1 MKKMSKILTFI
12 LVLAMVLGTVAMAAE
27 PSYTISATDGSLEH
41 GSITLTYT
49 YTVTKDVT
57 DDNNNTTSETK
68 EVTET
73 AFLKKGSLSADIP
86 KDAKV
91 VISFNANTGYEFIG
105 AKDDANNP
113 IEDGAEIT
121 LTKSLIIT
129 PEFRLKDTLG
139 GEAKISSFKIDAIC
153 PSAYYWQQCHKK
165 DSNSNSVLDNNLL
178 KYTRYPGK
186 LNGTQSPSTEIAKG
200 YYVDLTLYVNDA
212 DYAAFISTNGNSSDK
227 FSVTT
232 PGDSSF
238 LAGSTNPSASA
249 VINATTDGKGYSIT
263 LTGVYYVGG
272 SDNTLKL
279 IVTQGNY
286 NAILSCKIDN
296 ATIIPTT
303 PDDDKPSEETTAAQ
317 PYVIIS
323 SYSYGKG
330 DLVAGETRN
339 VTMTFRNT
347 SKTMAV
353 ENMMVTMTL
362 PDAMM
367 LTSSSNS
374 FYIESLAAE
383 GTITKTVN
391 VTVKPTAAA
400 QSHSMTVDFTYDYL
414 DNGTRRNAKTTET
427 ISMPVLQVD
436 RFTVTGIDLP
446 TQIFVG
452 EENNLSVNF
461 VNKSRTDIYNLSAKL
476 SCEALSNNGEE
487 QYLGN
492 LASGTTSSA
501 DFYITANEKGEL
513 VGEVIITYE
522 DTNMNQ
528 RTVSVPFTTQA
539 ASYEDI
545 YGPTD
550 PVDPGLDPVGPVEP
564 ETTGFPWFWVIAGVV
579 VVAAGVFVA
588 LKLRK
593 NKKESV
599 DEDEDI

>member
-1 MKKMSKILTFI
+1 MTVKKMSKILTFI
-12 LVLAMVLGTVAMAAE
+12 LVLAMVLGTVAMAEVPTPAAKTPATQE
-27 PSYTISATDGSLEH
+27 ETVTYTITAGTFTNGQMTIKYGTTQSPLASGASLTVEKDTEITVEFSAT
-41 GSITLTYT
+41 
-49 YTVTKDVT
+49 
-57 DDNNNTTSETK
+57 
-68 EVTET
+68 
-73 AFLKKGSLSADIP
+73 A
-86 KDAKV
+86 
-91 VISFNANTGYEFIG
+91 GYEFVKATYKIG
-105 AKDDANNP
+105 EN
-113 IEDGAEIT
+113 ETSLSDGGKFT
-121 LTKSLIIT
+121 LTGNATIT
-129 PEFRLKDTLG
+129 PVFQAKSTLG
-139 GEAKISSFKIDAIC
+139 GEKAADSFRLDAIC
-153 PSAYYWQQCHKK
+153 SGSYYWQMYHK
-165 DSNSNSVLDNNLL
+165 DMANNK
-178 KYTRYPGK
+178 KYTKYPG
-186 LNGTQSPSTEIAKG
+186 SPADKVNPSSEIVKG
-200 YYVDLTLYVNDA
+200 NYVDLTLYVTD
-212 DYAAFISTNGNSSDK
+212 DDFLSLYGSTGYSKNN

-238 LAGSTNPSASA
+238 LAGSGAGAEIEKWTVGS
-249 VINATTDGKGYSIT
+249 TDKGMEIQ

-279 IVTQGNY
+279 IITQGNY
-286 NAILSCKIDN
+286 NAIVTCKIDN
-296 ATIIPTT
+296 ATIIPTK
-303 PDDDKPSEETTAAQ
+303 PDDEKPDTETTAAQ

-339 VTMTFRNT
+339 ITMTFRNT

-391 VTVKPTAAA
+391 VTVKSNAAA

-414 DNGTRRNAKTTET
+414 DNGIRRNAKTTES

-446 TQIFVG
+446 QEIFMG

-461 VNKSRTDIYNLSAKL
+461 VNKSRTEIYNLSAKL
-476 SCEALSNNGEE
+476 NCEGISNNGEE

-492 LASGTTSSA
+492 LASGTASSA
-501 DFYITANEKGEL
+501 DFYITGNEKGEL

-528 RTVSVPFTTQA
+528 RTVSVPFTTKVI
-539 ASYEDI
+539 SYEDAW
-545 YGPTD
+545 GPQ
-550 PVDPGLDPVGPVEP
+550 GPVGPQNPDDPGMDPGMEQP
-564 ETTGFPWFWVIAGVV
+564 AGFPWFWVIGGVV
-579 VVAAGVFVA
+579 VVAAGVFVY

-599 DEDEDI
+599 EEDEDI

>member
-1 MKKMSKILTFI
+1 MTVKKMSKILTFI
-12 LVLAMVLGTVAMAAE
+12 LVLAMVLSTVAMAEVPTPAAKTPATQE
-27 PSYTISATDGSLEH
+27 ETVTYTITAGIFTNGQMTIKYGTTQSPLASGASLTVEKDTEITVEFSAT
-41 GSITLTYT
+41 
-49 YTVTKDVT
+49 
-57 DDNNNTTSETK
+57 
-68 EVTET
+68 
-73 AFLKKGSLSADIP
+73 A
-86 KDAKV
+86 
-91 VISFNANTGYEFIG
+91 GYEFVKATYKIG
-105 AKDDANNP
+105 EK
-113 IEDGAEIT
+113 ETSLSDGGKFT
-121 LTKSLIIT
+121 LTGDATIT
-129 PEFRLKDTLG
+129 PVFQAKSTLG
-139 GEAKISSFKIDAIC
+139 GEKTADSFRLDAIC
-153 PSAYYWQQCHKK
+153 SGSYYWQMYHK
-165 DSNSNSVLDNNLL
+165 DMANNK
-178 KYTRYPGK
+178 KYTKYPG
-186 LNGTQSPSTEIAKG
+186 SPADKVNPSSEIVKG
-200 YYVDLTLYVNDA
+200 NYVDLTLYVTDNDFLSL
-212 DYAAFISTNGNSSDK
+212 YGSTGYSKNN

-238 LAGSTNPSASA
+238 LAGSGAGAEIEKWTVGS
-249 VINATTDGKGYSIT
+249 TDKGMEIQ

-279 IVTQGNY
+279 IITQGNY
-286 NAILSCKIDN
+286 NAIVTCKIDN
-296 ATIIPTT
+296 ATIIPTK
-303 PDDDKPSEETTAAQ
+303 PDDEKPDTETTAAQ

-339 VTMTFRNT
+339 ITMTFRNT

-414 DNGTRRNAKTTET
+414 DNGVRRNAKTTET

-446 TQIFVG
+446 QQIFIG

-476 SCEALSNNGEE
+476 NCEGLSNNGEE

-501 DFYITANEKGEL
+501 DFYITGNEKCEL

-528 RTVSVPFTTQA
+528 RTVSVPFTTQVT
-539 ASYEDI
+539 SYEDVW
-545 YGPTD
+545 GPSN
-550 PVDPGLDPVGPVEP
+550 PSVDPGMDPGTDPGMEEP
-564 ETTGFPWFWVIAGVV
+564 AGFPWFWVIGGVA
-579 VVAAGVFVA
+579 VVAAGVFVY

>member
-1 MKKMSKILTFI
+1 MKKISKILTFI
-12 LVLAMVLGTVAMAAE
+12 LVLAMVLSTVAMAEVPTPAANT
-27 PSYTISATDGSLEH
+27 PSTQEETVTYTITAGTFTNGTITVKYSDGGKDYQL
-41 GSITLTYT
+41 SITAGG
-49 YTVTKDVT
+49 TVTVKSGTKVT
-57 DDNNNTTSETK
+57 
-68 EVTET
+68 V
-73 AFLKKGSLSADIP
+73 
-86 KDAKV
+86 
-91 VISFNANTGYEFIG
+91 SFNPKPGYEFVSATYKVG
-105 AKDDANNP
+105 DTDAKSVADF
-113 IEDGAEIT
+113 GEINIT
-121 LTKSLIIT
+121 GNTTIT
-129 PEFRLKDTLG
+129 PVFQAKSTLG
-139 GEAKISSFKIDAIC
+139 GEKTADSFRLDAIC
-153 PSAYYWQQCHKK
+153 SGSYYWQMYHK
-165 DSNSNSVLDNNLL
+165 DMANNK
-178 KYTRYPGK
+178 KYTKYPG
-186 LNGTQSPSTEIAKG
+186 SPGSPADKVNPSSEIVKG
-200 YYVDLTLYVNDA
+200 NYVDLTLYVTDNDFLSL
-212 DYAAFISTNGNSSDK
+212 YGSTGYSKDN

-238 LAGSTNPSASA
+238 LAGSGAGAEIEKWTVGSTDKGM
-249 VINATTDGKGYSIT
+249 VIQ

-272 SDNTLKL
+272 NDNTLKL
-279 IVTQGNY
+279 IITQGNY
-286 NAILSCKIDN
+286 NAIVTCKIDN
-296 ATIIPTT
+296 ATIIPTK
-303 PDDDKPSEETTAAQ
+303 PDDEKPDTETTAAQ

-339 VTMTFRNT
+339 ITMTFRNT

-414 DNGTRRNAKTTET
+414 DNGVRRNAKTTET

-446 TQIFVG
+446 QQIFIG

-476 SCEALSNNGEE
+476 NCEGLSNNGEE

-501 DFYITANEKGEL
+501 DFYITGNEKCEL

-528 RTVSVPFTTQA
+528 RTVSVPFTTQVT
-539 ASYEDI
+539 SYEDVW
-545 YGPTD
+545 GPSN
-550 PVDPGLDPVGPVEP
+550 PSVDPGMDPGTDPGMEEP
-564 ETTGFPWFWVIAGVV
+564 AGFPWFWVIGGVV
-579 VVAAGVFVA
+579 VVAAGVFVY

>member
-1 MKKMSKILTFI
+1 MTVKKMSKILTFI
-12 LVLAMVLGTVAMAAE
+12 LVLAMVLGTVAMAEVPTPAADTPATQEETVTYTITAGTVENGTLTIKYDSTQVPLTTGAATSAIKENTEITVLAE
-27 PSYTISATDGSLEH
+27 PKAGYELVSLTYEIDENETSLFDG
-41 GSITLTYT
+41 GKFTLT
-49 YTVTKDVT
+49 
-57 DDNNNTTSETK
+57 
-68 EVTET
+68 
-73 AFLKKGSLSADIP
+73 G
-86 KDAKV
+86 DA
-91 VISFNANTGYEFIG
+91 T
-105 AKDDANNP
+105 
-113 IEDGAEIT
+113 
-121 LTKSLIIT
+121 IT
-129 PEFRLKDTLG
+129 PVFQAKSTLG
-139 GEAKISSFKIDAIC
+139 GEKSADSFQLVAIC
-153 PSAYYWQQCHKK
+153 SGYSNWQAYHK
-165 DSNSNSVLDNNLL
+165 DTTNNK
-178 KYTRYPGK
+178 KYTKYPG
-186 LNGTQSPSTEIAKG
+186 SPKDNVTPSSEITKG
-200 YYVDLTLYVNDA
+200 NYVDLTLYVNDT
-212 DYAAFISTNGNSSDK
+212 DYVTFINGDTKKNAL

-238 LAGSTNPSASA
+238 LAGSGAGAEIEKWTVNGSDKGM
-249 VINATTDGKGYSIT
+249 VIQ

-272 SDNTLKL
+272 NDNTLKL
-279 IVTQGNY
+279 IITQGNY

-296 ATIIPTT
+296 ATIVPEKENDKK
-303 PDDDKPSEETTAAQ
+303 PDEETTAAQ

-339 VTMTFRNT
+339 ITMTFRNT

-400 QSHSMTVDFTYDYL
+400 QSHSLSVDFTYDYL
-414 DNGTRRNAKTTET
+414 DNGVRRNAKTTET

-436 RFTVTGIDLP
+436 RFTVTGIDLA

-476 SCEALSNNGEE
+476 SCDALSNNGEE

-492 LASGTTSSA
+492 LSSGTTSSA
-501 DFYITANEKGEL
+501 DFYITANDKGEI

-528 RTVSVPFTTQA
+528 RTVSVPFVTSA
-539 ASYEDI
+539 VSYDDI

-550 PVDPGLDPVGPVEP
+550 PVDPIDPVGPAEP
-564 ETTGFPWFWVIAGVV
+564 EATGFPWFWVIAGVV
-579 VVAAGVFVA
+579 VVAAGVFVY

>member
-1 MKKMSKILTFI
+1 MTVKKMSKILMFI
-12 LVLAMVLGTVAMAAE
+12 LVLAMVLGTVAMADQSDGTNTGNTTNDTYTITAGRFENGTLTIKYDSTQSPLTAGATSKAIAKGTEVTILAE
-27 PSYTISATDGSLEH
+27 PKAGYELVALNYTIGETTTDIKTDGKF
-41 GSITLTYT
+41 TLT
-49 YTVTKDVT
+49 
-57 DDNNNTTSETK
+57 
-68 EVTET
+68 
-73 AFLKKGSLSADIP
+73 G
-86 KDAKV
+86 
-91 VISFNANTGYEFIG
+91 NAT
-105 AKDDANNP
+105 
-113 IEDGAEIT
+113 
-121 LTKSLIIT
+121 IT
-129 PEFRLKDTLG
+129 PVFQAKSTLG
-139 GEAKISSFKIDAIC
+139 GEKTADSFRLDAIC
-153 PSAYYWQQCHKK
+153 SGSYYWQMYHK
-165 DSNSNSVLDNNLL
+165 DMTNNK
-178 KYTRYPGK
+178 KYTKYPG
-186 LNGTQSPSTEIAKG
+186 SPADKVNPSSEIVKG
-200 YYVDLTLYVNDA
+200 NYVDLTLYVTDND
-212 DYAAFISTNGNSSDK
+212 FLNLCSSTGCSKDN

-238 LAGSTNPSASA
+238 LAGSGAGAEIEKWTVGSTDKGM
-249 VINATTDGKGYSIT
+249 VIQ

-272 SDNTLKL
+272 NDNTLKL
-279 IVTQGNY
+279 IITQGNY
-286 NAILSCKIDN
+286 NAIVTCKIDN
-296 ATIIPTT
+296 ATIVPEKENDKK
-303 PDDDKPSEETTAAQ
+303 PDEETTAAQ

-339 VTMTFRNT
+339 ITMTFRNT

-414 DNGTRRNAKTTET
+414 DNGVRRNAKTTET

-446 TQIFVG
+446 QQIFIG

-476 SCEALSNNGEE
+476 NCEGLSNNGEE

-501 DFYITANEKGEL
+501 DFYITGNEKCEL

-528 RTVSVPFTTQA
+528 RTVSVPFTTQVT
-539 ASYEDI
+539 SYEDVW
-545 YGPTD
+545 GPSN
-550 PVDPGLDPVGPVEP
+550 PSVDPGMDPGTDPGMEEP
-564 ETTGFPWFWVIAGVV
+564 AGFPWFWVIGGVA
-579 VVAAGVFVA
+579 VVAAGVFVY

>member
-12 LVLAMVLGTVAMAAE
+12 LVLAMVLGTVAMADQSDGTNTGNTTNDTYTITAGSFENGTLTIKYDSTQSPLTAGATSKAIAKGTEVTILAE
-27 PSYTISATDGSLEH
+27 PKAGYELVALNYTIGETTTDIKTVGKF
-41 GSITLTYT
+41 TLT
-49 YTVTKDVT
+49 
-57 DDNNNTTSETK
+57 
-68 EVTET
+68 
-73 AFLKKGSLSADIP
+73 G
-86 KDAKV
+86 
-91 VISFNANTGYEFIG
+91 NAT
-105 AKDDANNP
+105 
-113 IEDGAEIT
+113 
-121 LTKSLIIT
+121 IT
-129 PEFRLKDTLG
+129 PVFQAKSTLG
-139 GEAKISSFKIDAIC
+139 GEKTADSFRLDAIC
-153 PSAYYWQQCHKK
+153 SGSYYWQMYHK
-165 DSNSNSVLDNNLL
+165 DMANNK
-178 KYTRYPGK
+178 KYTKYPG
-186 LNGTQSPSTEIAKG
+186 SPLDKVNPSSEIVKG
-200 YYVDLTLYVNDA
+200 NYVDLTLYVTDNDFLSL
-212 DYAAFISTNGNSSDK
+212 YGSTGYSKNN

-238 LAGSTNPSASA
+238 LAGSGAGAEIEKWTVGS
-249 VINATTDGKGYSIT
+249 TDKGMEIQ

-272 SDNTLKL
+272 NDNTLKL
-279 IVTQGNY
+279 IITQGNY
-286 NAILSCKIDN
+286 NAIVTCKIDN
-296 ATIIPTT
+296 ATIIPTK
-303 PDDDKPSEETTAAQ
+303 PDDEKPDTETTAAQ

-339 VTMTFRNT
+339 ITMTFRNT

-414 DNGTRRNAKTTET
+414 DNGVRRNAKTTET

-446 TQIFVG
+446 QQIFMG

-476 SCEALSNNGEE
+476 NCEGLSNNGEE

-501 DFYITANEKGEL
+501 DFYITGNEKGEL

-528 RTVSVPFTTQA
+528 RTVSVPFTTQVT
-539 ASYEDI
+539 SYEDVW
-545 YGPTD
+545 GPQ
-550 PVDPGLDPVGPVEP
+550 GPVGPQNPDDPGMDPGMEQP
-564 ETTGFPWFWVIAGVV
+564 AGFPWFWVIGGVV
-579 VVAAGVFVA
+579 VVAAGVFVY

-599 DEDEDI
+599 EEDEDI

>member
-1 MKKMSKILTFI
+1 MTVKKISKILTFI
-12 LVLAMVLGTVAMAAE
+12 LVLAMVLGTVAMAADGD
-27 PSYTISATDGSLEH
+27 PVTTPTYTITAGTFTNGSISLTLVGNDGKDTSL
-41 GSITLTYT
+41 GSIT
-49 YTVTKDVT
+49 VTNGKIENIEKDSKV
-57 DDNNNTTSETK
+57 
-68 EVTET
+68 
-73 AFLKKGSLSADIP
+73 
-86 KDAKV
+86 KV
-91 VISFNANTGYEFIG
+91 VFVPSPGYEFVG
-105 AKDDANNP
+105 AKDNNGK
-113 IEDGAEIT
+113 IIKDGDVLTIT
-121 LTKSLIIT
+121 DNLTIT
-129 PEFRLKDTLG
+129 PAFAPKASLGSAAAVNSYTLQ
-139 GEAKISSFKIDAIC
+139 AIC
-153 PSAYYWQQCHKK
+153 PSAYYWQQYHKTPGGG
-165 DSNSNSVLDNNLL
+165 DT

-186 LNGTQSPSTEIAKG
+186 LNGNQSPSTEIAKG
-200 YYVDLTLYVNDA
+200 YYVDLTLYVNDT
-212 DYAAFISTNGNSSDK
+212 DYITFIGQEGNDKDK

-238 LAGSTNPSASA
+238 LAGNTTPSA
-249 VINATTDGKGYSIT
+249 NAEIDAWDGKGYT
-263 LTGVYYVGG
+263 VKLTGVYYVGG
-272 SDNTLKL
+272 NDNTLKL

-296 ATIIPTT
+296 ATIVPEKENNKK
-303 PDDDKPSEETTAAQ
+303 PDEETTAAQ

-339 VTMTFRNT
+339 ITMTFRNT

-353 ENMMVTMTL
+353 ENMMVTMSL

-391 VTVKPTAAA
+391 VTVKSNAAA

-414 DNGTRRNAKTTET
+414 DNGIRRNAKTTES

-446 TQIFVG
+446 QEIFMG
-452 EENNLSVNF
+452 EESNLSVNF
-461 VNKSRTDIYNLSAKL
+461 VNKSRTEIYNLSAKL
-476 SCEALSNNGEE
+476 NCEGISNNGEE

-501 DFYITANEKGEL
+501 DFYIKGNEKGEL

-528 RTVSVPFTTQA
+528 RTVSVPFTTKVV
-539 ASYEDI
+539 SHEDVW
-545 YGPTD
+545 GPQ
-550 PVDPGLDPVGPVEP
+550 GPVGPQNPDDPGMDPGMEQP
-564 ETTGFPWFWVIAGVV
+564 AGFPWFWVIGGVV
-579 VVAAGVFVA
+579 VVAAGVFVY

-599 DEDEDI
+599 EEDEDI

>member
-1 MKKMSKILTFI
+1 MTVKKMSKILTFI

-27 PSYTISATDGSLEH
+27 GDSTGTPTATTTYTITAGAFTNGTITVKYSDGGKDYQL
-41 GSITLTYT
+41 SITAGG
-49 YTVTKDVT
+49 TVTVKSGTKVT
-57 DDNNNTTSETK
+57 
-68 EVTET
+68 V
-73 AFLKKGSLSADIP
+73 
-86 KDAKV
+86 
-91 VISFNANTGYEFIG
+91 SFNPKPGYEFVSATYKVG
-105 AKDDANNP
+105 DTDAKPVADFGE
-113 IEDGAEIT
+113 IEIT
-121 LTKSLIIT
+121 GNTAIT
-129 PEFRLKDTLG
+129 PVFQAKSTLG
-139 GEAKISSFKIDAIC
+139 GEKTADSFRLDAIC
-153 PSAYYWQQCHKK
+153 SGSYYWQMYHK
-165 DSNSNSVLDNNLL
+165 DMANNK
-178 KYTRYPGK
+178 KYTKYPG
-186 LNGTQSPSTEIAKG
+186 SPADKVNPSSEIVKG
-200 YYVDLTLYVNDA
+200 NYVDLTLYVTD
-212 DYAAFISTNGNSSDK
+212 DDFLSLYGSTGYNKNN

-238 LAGSTNPSASA
+238 LAGSGAGAEIEKWTVGSTDKGM
-249 VINATTDGKGYSIT
+249 VIQ

-279 IVTQGNY
+279 IITQGNY
-286 NAILSCKIDN
+286 NAIVTCKIDN
-296 ATIIPTT
+296 ATIVPEKENDKK
-303 PDDDKPSEETTAAQ
+303 PDEETTAAQ

-339 VTMTFRNT
+339 ITMTFRNT

-414 DNGTRRNAKTTET
+414 DNGVRRNAKTTET

-446 TQIFVG
+446 QQIFIG

-476 SCEALSNNGEE
+476 NCEALSNNGEE

-492 LASGTTSSA
+492 LSSGTTSSA
-501 DFYITANEKGEL
+501 DFYITANDKGEI

-528 RTVSVPFTTQA
+528 RTVSVPFVTNA
-539 ASYEDI
+539 VSYDDI

-550 PVDPGLDPVGPVEP
+550 PVDPVDPVGPVEP
-564 ETTGFPWFWVIAGVV
+564 ETGSFPWFWVVAGVV
-579 VVAAGVFVA
+579 VVAAGVFVY

-599 DEDEDI
+599 EEDEDI

>member
-1 MKKMSKILTFI
+1 MKKMSKILIFI
-12 LVLAMVLGTVAMAAE
+12 LVLAMVLGTVAMAEVPTPAAKTPATQE
-27 PSYTISATDGSLEH
+27 ETVTYTITAGIFTNGQMTIKYGTTQSPLASGASLTVEKDTEITVEFSAT
-41 GSITLTYT
+41 
-49 YTVTKDVT
+49 
-57 DDNNNTTSETK
+57 
-68 EVTET
+68 
-73 AFLKKGSLSADIP
+73 A
-86 KDAKV
+86 
-91 VISFNANTGYEFIG
+91 GYEFVKATYKIG
-105 AKDDANNP
+105 EK
-113 IEDGAEIT
+113 ETSLSDGGKFT
-121 LTKSLIIT
+121 LTGDATIT
-129 PEFRLKDTLG
+129 PVFQAKSTLG
-139 GEAKISSFKIDAIC
+139 GEKTADSFRLDAIC
-153 PSAYYWQQCHKK
+153 SGSYYWQMYHK
-165 DSNSNSVLDNNLL
+165 DMANNK
-178 KYTRYPGK
+178 KYTKYPG
-186 LNGTQSPSTEIAKG
+186 SPADKVNPSSEIVKG
-200 YYVDLTLYVNDA
+200 NYVDLTLYVTD
-212 DYAAFISTNGNSSDK
+212 DDFLSLYGSTGYSKNN

-238 LAGSTNPSASA
+238 LAGSGAGAEIEKWTVGS
-249 VINATTDGKGYSIT
+249 TDKGMEIQ

-279 IVTQGNY
+279 IITQGNY
-286 NAILSCKIDN
+286 NAIVTCKIDN
-296 ATIIPTT
+296 ATIIPTK
-303 PDDDKPSEETTAAQ
+303 PDDEKPDTETTAAQ

-339 VTMTFRNT
+339 ITMTFRNT

-414 DNGTRRNAKTTET
+414 DNGVRRNAKTTET

-446 TQIFVG
+446 QQIFIG

-476 SCEALSNNGEE
+476 NCEGLSNNGEE

-501 DFYITANEKGEL
+501 DFYITGNEKCEL

-528 RTVSVPFTTQA
+528 RTVSVPFTTQVT
-539 ASYEDI
+539 SYEDVW
-545 YGPTD
+545 GPSN
-550 PVDPGLDPVGPVEP
+550 PSVDPGTDPGTDPGMEEP
-564 ETTGFPWFWVIAGVV
+564 AGFPWFWVIGGVA
-579 VVAAGVFVA
+579 VVAAGVFVY

>member
-1 MKKMSKILTFI
+1 MKKISKILTFI
-12 LVLAMVLGTVAMAAE
+12 LVLAMVLGTVAMAADGD
-27 PSYTISATDGSLEH
+27 PVTTPTYTITAGTFTNGSISLTLVGNDGKDTSL
-41 GSITLTYT
+41 GSIT
-49 YTVTKDVT
+49 VTNGKIENIEKDSKV
-57 DDNNNTTSETK
+57 
-68 EVTET
+68 
-73 AFLKKGSLSADIP
+73 
-86 KDAKV
+86 KV
-91 VISFNANTGYEFIG
+91 VFVPSPGYEFVG
-105 AKDDANNP
+105 AKDNNGK
-113 IEDGAEIT
+113 IIKDGDVLTIT
-121 LTKSLIIT
+121 DNLTIT
-129 PEFRLKDTLG
+129 PAFAPKASLGSAAAVNSYTLQ
-139 GEAKISSFKIDAIC
+139 AIC
-153 PSAYYWQQCHKK
+153 PSAYYWQQYHKTPGSG
-165 DSNSNSVLDNNLL
+165 DT

-186 LNGTQSPSTEIAKG
+186 LNGNQSPSTEIAKG

-212 DYAAFISTNGNSSDK
+212 DYATFIGQEGNDKDK

-238 LAGSTNPSASA
+238 LAGNTTPSA
-249 VINATTDGKGYSIT
+249 NAEIDAWEKGKGYT
-263 LTGVYYVGG
+263 VKLTGVYYVGG
-272 SDNTLKL
+272 NDNTLKL

-296 ATIIPTT
+296 ATIVPEKENNKK
-303 PDDDKPSEETTAAQ
+303 PDEETTAAQ

-339 VTMTFRNT
+339 ITMTFRNT

-353 ENMMVTMTL
+353 ENMMVTMSL

-391 VTVKPTAAA
+391 VTVKSNAAA

-414 DNGTRRNAKTTET
+414 DNSIRRNAKTTES

-436 RFTVTGIDLP
+436 RFTVTGIDLS
-446 TQIFVG
+446 QEIFMG

-461 VNKSRTDIYNLSAKL
+461 VNKSRTEIYNLSAKL
-476 SCEALSNNGEE
+476 NCEGLSNNGEE

-492 LASGTTSSA
+492 LASGTASSA
-501 DFYITANEKGEL
+501 DFYITGNEKGEL

-528 RTVSVPFTTQA
+528 RTVSVPFTTKVI
-539 ASYEDI
+539 SHEDVW
-545 YGPTD
+545 GPQ
-550 PVDPGLDPVGPVEP
+550 GPVGPQNPDDPGMDPGMEEP
-564 ETTGFPWFWVIAGVV
+564 AGFPWFWVIGGVV
-579 VVAAGVFVA
+579 VVAAGVFVY

-599 DEDEDI
+599 EEDEDI

>member
-12 LVLAMVLGTVAMAAE
+12 LVLAMVLGTVAMAEVPTPAAKTPATQE
-27 PSYTISATDGSLEH
+27 ETVTYTITAGTFTNGQMTIKYGTTQSPLASGASLTVEKDTEITVEFSAT
-41 GSITLTYT
+41 
-49 YTVTKDVT
+49 
-57 DDNNNTTSETK
+57 
-68 EVTET
+68 
-73 AFLKKGSLSADIP
+73 A
-86 KDAKV
+86 
-91 VISFNANTGYEFIG
+91 GYEFVKATYKIG
-105 AKDDANNP
+105 EK
-113 IEDGAEIT
+113 ETSLSDGGKFT
-121 LTKSLIIT
+121 LTGDATIT
-129 PEFRLKDTLG
+129 PVFQAKSTLG
-139 GEAKISSFKIDAIC
+139 GEKTADSFRLDAIC
-153 PSAYYWQQCHKK
+153 SGSYYWQMYHK
-165 DSNSNSVLDNNLL
+165 DMANNK
-178 KYTRYPGK
+178 KYTKYPG
-186 LNGTQSPSTEIAKG
+186 SPADKVNPSSEIVKG
-200 YYVDLTLYVNDA
+200 NYVDLTLYVTDNDFLSL
-212 DYAAFISTNGNSSDK
+212 YGSTGYSKNN

-238 LAGSTNPSASA
+238 LAGSGAGAEIEKWTVGSTDKGM
-249 VINATTDGKGYSIT
+249 VIQ

-279 IVTQGNY
+279 IITQGNY
-286 NAILSCKIDN
+286 NAIVTCKIDN
-296 ATIIPTT
+296 ATIVPEKENDKK
-303 PDDDKPSEETTAAQ
+303 PDEETTAAQ

-414 DNGTRRNAKTTET
+414 DNGVRRNAKTTET

-446 TQIFVG
+446 QQIFIG

-476 SCEALSNNGEE
+476 NCEGLSNNGEE

-501 DFYITANEKGEL
+501 DFYITGNEKCEL

-528 RTVSVPFTTQA
+528 RTVSVPFTTQVT
-539 ASYEDI
+539 SYEDVW
-545 YGPTD
+545 GPSN
-550 PVDPGLDPVGPVEP
+550 PSVDPGTDPGTDPGMEEP
-564 ETTGFPWFWVIAGVV
+564 AGFPWFWVIGGVA
-579 VVAAGVFVA
+579 VVAAGVFVY

>member
-1 MKKMSKILTFI
+1 MTVKKMSKILIFI
-12 LVLAMVLGTVAMAAE
+12 LVLAMVLGTVAMAEVPTPAAKTPATQE
-27 PSYTISATDGSLEH
+27 ETVTYTITAGIFTNGQMTIKYGTTQSPLASGASLTVEKDTEITVEFSAT
-41 GSITLTYT
+41 
-49 YTVTKDVT
+49 
-57 DDNNNTTSETK
+57 
-68 EVTET
+68 
-73 AFLKKGSLSADIP
+73 A
-86 KDAKV
+86 
-91 VISFNANTGYEFIG
+91 GYEFVKATYKIG
-105 AKDDANNP
+105 EK
-113 IEDGAEIT
+113 ETSLSDGGKFT
-121 LTKSLIIT
+121 LTGDATIT
-129 PEFRLKDTLG
+129 PVFQAKSTLG
-139 GEAKISSFKIDAIC
+139 GEKTADSFRLDAIC
-153 PSAYYWQQCHKK
+153 SGSYYWQMYHK
-165 DSNSNSVLDNNLL
+165 DMANNK
-178 KYTRYPGK
+178 KYTKYPG
-186 LNGTQSPSTEIAKG
+186 SPADKVNPSSEIVKG
-200 YYVDLTLYVNDA
+200 NYVDLTLYVTDNDFLSL
-212 DYAAFISTNGNSSDK
+212 YGSTGYSKDN

-238 LAGSTNPSASA
+238 LAGSGAGAEIEKWTVGS
-249 VINATTDGKGYSIT
+249 TDKGMEIQ

-279 IVTQGNY
+279 IITQGNY
-286 NAILSCKIDN
+286 NAIVTCKIDN
-296 ATIIPTT
+296 ATIIPTK
-303 PDDDKPSEETTAAQ
+303 PDDEKPDTETTAAQ

-339 VTMTFRNT
+339 ITMTFRNT

-414 DNGTRRNAKTTET
+414 DNGVRRNAKTTET

-446 TQIFVG
+446 QQIFIG

-476 SCEALSNNGEE
+476 NCEGLSNNGEE

-501 DFYITANEKGEL
+501 DFYITGNEKCEL

-528 RTVSVPFTTQA
+528 RTVSVPFTTQVT
-539 ASYEDI
+539 SYEDVW
-545 YGPTD
+545 GPSN
-550 PVDPGLDPVGPVEP
+550 PSVDPGMDPGTDPGMEEP
-564 ETTGFPWFWVIAGVV
+564 AGFPWFWVIGGVV
-579 VVAAGVFVA
+579 VVAAGVFVY

>member
-1 MKKMSKILTFI
+1 MKKISKILTFI
-12 LVLAMVLGTVAMAAE
+12 LVLAMVLGTVAMAADGD
-27 PSYTISATDGSLEH
+27 PVTTPTYTITAGTFTNGSISLTLVGNDGKDTSL
-41 GSITLTYT
+41 GSIT
-49 YTVTKDVT
+49 VTNGKIENIEKDSKV
-57 DDNNNTTSETK
+57 
-68 EVTET
+68 
-73 AFLKKGSLSADIP
+73 
-86 KDAKV
+86 KV
-91 VISFNANTGYEFIG
+91 VFVPSPGYEFLG
-105 AKDDANNP
+105 AKDGSGK
-113 IEDGAEIT
+113 IIKDGDVLTIT
-121 LTKSLIIT
+121 DNLTIT
-129 PEFRLKDTLG
+129 PVFAPKASLGSAAAVNSYTLQ
-139 GEAKISSFKIDAIC
+139 AIC
-153 PSAYYWQQCHKK
+153 PSAYYWQQYHKTPGGG
-165 DSNSNSVLDNNLL
+165 DT

-186 LNGTQSPSTEIAKG
+186 LNGNQSPSTEIAKG

-212 DYAAFISTNGNSSDK
+212 DYATFINGDTAKNEL

-238 LAGSTNPSASA
+238 LAGNTTPSA
-249 VINATTDGKGYSIT
+249 NAKIAAWEGKGYT
-263 LTGVYYVGG
+263 VELTGVYYVGG
-272 SDNTLKL
+272 NDNTLKL

-286 NAILSCKIDN
+286 NAILTCKIDN
-296 ATIIPTT
+296 ATIVPEKENNKK
-303 PDDDKPSEETTAAQ
+303 PDEETTAAQ

-339 VTMTFRNT
+339 ITMTFRNT

-353 ENMMVTMTL
+353 ENMMVTMSL

-391 VTVKPTAAA
+391 VTVKSNAAA

-414 DNGTRRNAKTTET
+414 DNGIRRNAKTTES

-446 TQIFVG
+446 QEIFMG
-452 EENNLSVNF
+452 EESNLSVNF
-461 VNKSRTDIYNLSAKL
+461 VNKSRTEIYNLSAKL
-476 SCEALSNNGEE
+476 NCEGISNNGEE

-501 DFYITANEKGEL
+501 DFYIKGNEKGEL

-528 RTVSVPFTTQA
+528 RTVSVPFTTKVV
-539 ASYEDI
+539 SHEDVW
-545 YGPTD
+545 GPQ
-550 PVDPGLDPVGPVEP
+550 GPVGPQNPDDPGMDPGMEQP
-564 ETTGFPWFWVIAGVV
+564 AGFPWFWVIGGVV
-579 VVAAGVFVA
+579 VVAAGVFVY

-599 DEDEDI
+599 EEDEDI

>member
-27 PSYTISATDGSLEH
+27 PPCTVSAPADSLTHGKITI
-41 GSITLTYT
+41 TYDT
-49 YTVTKDVT
+49 PDTEKGGTKTVNGFLNST
-57 DDNNNTTSETK
+57 TTSIK
-68 EVTET
+68 LPNDVKKIKVSFT
-73 AFLKKGSLSADIP
+73 ANP
-86 KDAKV
+86 
-91 VISFNANTGYEFIG
+91 GYEFVSATYKVG
-105 AKDDANNP
+105 NTDAKPVADFGE
-113 IEDGAEIT
+113 IEIT
-121 LTKSLIIT
+121 DNTTIT
-129 PEFRLKDTLG
+129 PVFQAKSTLG
-139 GEAKISSFKIDAIC
+139 GEKTADSFRLDAIC
-153 PSAYYWQQCHKK
+153 NGSYYWQMYHK
-165 DSNSNSVLDNNLL
+165 DMANNK
-178 KYTRYPGK
+178 KYTKYPG
-186 LNGTQSPSTEIAKG
+186 SPADKVNPSSEIVKG
-200 YYVDLTLYVNDA
+200 NYVDLTLYVTD
-212 DYAAFISTNGNSSDK
+212 DDFLSLYGSTGYSKNN

-238 LAGSTNPSASA
+238 LAGSGAGAEIEKWTVGSTDKGM
-249 VINATTDGKGYSIT
+249 VIQ

-279 IVTQGNY
+279 IITQGNY
-286 NAILSCKIDN
+286 NAIVTCKIDN
-296 ATIIPTT
+296 ATIIPTK
-303 PDDDKPSEETTAAQ
+303 PDDEKPDTETTAAQ

-339 VTMTFRNT
+339 ITMTFRNT

-414 DNGTRRNAKTTET
+414 DNGVRRNAKTTET

-446 TQIFVG
+446 QQIFIG

-476 SCEALSNNGEE
+476 NCEGLSNNGEE

-501 DFYITANEKGEL
+501 DFYITGNEKGEL

-528 RTVSVPFTTQA
+528 RTVSVPFTTQVT
-539 ASYEDI
+539 SYEDVW
-545 YGPTD
+545 GPSN
-550 PVDPGLDPVGPVEP
+550 PSVDPGMDPGTDPGMEEP
-564 ETTGFPWFWVIAGVV
+564 AGFPWFWVIGGVV
-579 VVAAGVFVA
+579 VVAAGVFVY

>member
-1 MKKMSKILTFI
+1 MKKISKILTFI
-12 LVLAMVLGTVAMAAE
+12 LVLAMVLGTVAMAADGD
-27 PSYTISATDGSLEH
+27 PDTTPTYTITAGTFTNGSISLTLVGNDGKDTSL
-41 GSITLTYT
+41 GSITATGGKIENID
-49 YTVTKDVT
+49 KDSKV
-57 DDNNNTTSETK
+57 
-68 EVTET
+68 
-73 AFLKKGSLSADIP
+73 
-86 KDAKV
+86 KV
-91 VISFNANTGYEFIG
+91 VFVPSPGYEFVG
-105 AKDDANNP
+105 AKDGTEK
-113 IEDGAEIT
+113 IIKDGEVLTIT
-121 LTKSLIIT
+121 DNLTIT
-129 PEFRLKDTLG
+129 PVFAPKASLGSAAAVNSYTLQ
-139 GEAKISSFKIDAIC
+139 AIC
-153 PSAYYWQQCHKK
+153 PSAYYWQQYHKTT
-165 DSNSNSVLDNNLL
+165 DGGDT

-212 DYAAFISTNGNSSDK
+212 DYATFINGDTKKNDL

-238 LAGSTNPSASA
+238 LAGNTTPSA
-249 VINATTDGKGYSIT
+249 NAKIAPWEGKGYT
-263 LTGVYYVGG
+263 VELTGVYYVGG
-272 SDNTLKL
+272 NDNTLKL

-296 ATIIPTT
+296 ATIVPEKENNKK
-303 PDDDKPSEETTAAQ
+303 PDEETTAAQ

-374 FYIESLAAE
+374 FYIESLASE

-391 VTVKPTAAA
+391 VTVKSNAAA

-414 DNGTRRNAKTTET
+414 DNGIRRNAKTTES

-446 TQIFVG
+446 QEIFMG
-452 EENNLSVNF
+452 EESNLSVNF

-476 SCEALSNNGEE
+476 NCEGLSNNGEE

-501 DFYITANEKGEL
+501 DFYINGNEKGEL

-528 RTVSVPFTTQA
+528 RTVSVPFTTKVT
-539 ASYEDI
+539 SYEDAW
-545 YGPTD
+545 GPQ
-550 PVDPGLDPVGPVEP
+550 GPVGPQNPDDPGMDPGMEQP
-564 ETTGFPWFWVIAGVV
+564 AGFPWFWVIGGVV
-579 VVAAGVFVA
+579 VVAAGVFVY

-599 DEDEDI
+599 EEDEDI

>member
-1 MKKMSKILTFI
+1 MTVKKISKILTFI
-12 LVLAMVLGTVAMAAE
+12 LVLAMVLGTVAMAEVGDSTGTPTA
-27 PSYTISATDGSLEH
+27 PTTYTITAGEMSNGYFALTKNGDANAFSTLKAKGEVSSAIEAG
-41 GSITLTYT
+41 
-49 YTVTKDVT
+49 TKVRIEFMPD
-57 DDNNNTTSETK
+57 
-68 EVTET
+68 
-73 AFLKKGSLSADIP
+73 P
-86 KDAKV
+86 
-91 VISFNANTGYEFIG
+91 GYEFLRASDNTGKAI
-105 AKDDANNP
+105 KDG
-113 IEDGAEIT
+113 EVLTIT
-121 LTKSLIIT
+121 DNLTIT
-129 PEFRLKDTLG
+129 PVFAPKASLGSAAAVNSYTLQ
-139 GEAKISSFKIDAIC
+139 AIC
-153 PSAYYWQQCHKK
+153 PSAYYWQQYHKTPGSG
-165 DSNSNSVLDNNLL
+165 DT

-212 DYAAFISTNGNSSDK
+212 DYATFINGDISKNEL

-238 LAGSTNPSASA
+238 LAGNTTPSA
-249 VINATTDGKGYSIT
+249 NADIDPWEEGKGYTIK

-272 SDNTLKL
+272 NNNTLKL

-296 ATIIPTT
+296 ATIVPEKENDKK
-303 PDDDKPSEETTAAQ
+303 PDGETTAAQ

-374 FYIESLAAE
+374 FYIEALAAE

-391 VTVKPTAAA
+391 VTVKSNAAA

-414 DNGTRRNAKTTET
+414 DNGIRRNAKTTES

-436 RFTVTGIDLP
+436 RFTVTGIDLS
-446 TQIFVG
+446 QEIFMG
-452 EENNLSVNF
+452 EESNLSVNF
-461 VNKSRTDIYNLSAKL
+461 VNKSRTEIYNLSAKL
-476 SCEALSNNGEE
+476 NCEGLSNNGEE

-501 DFYITANEKGEL
+501 DFYIKGNEKGEL

-528 RTVSVPFTTQA
+528 RTVSVPFTTKVI
-539 ASYEDI
+539 SHEDVW
-545 YGPTD
+545 GPQ
-550 PVDPGLDPVGPVEP
+550 GPVGPQNPDDPGMDPGMEEP
-564 ETTGFPWFWVIAGVV
+564 AGFPWFWVIGGVV
-579 VVAAGVFVA
+579 VVAAGVFVY

-599 DEDEDI
+599 EEDEDI

>member
-1 MKKMSKILTFI
+1 MTVKKMSKILTFI
-12 LVLAMVLGTVAMAAE
+12 LVLAMVLGTVAMADQSDGTNTGNTTNDTYTITAGTVENGTLTIKYGSTQEPLTTGAKTAAIAKDTDITVVAE
-27 PSYTISATDGSLEH
+27 PKAGYELVALNYTIGETTTDIKTDGKF
-41 GSITLTYT
+41 TLT
-49 YTVTKDVT
+49 
-57 DDNNNTTSETK
+57 
-68 EVTET
+68 
-73 AFLKKGSLSADIP
+73 G
-86 KDAKV
+86 
-91 VISFNANTGYEFIG
+91 NAT
-105 AKDDANNP
+105 
-113 IEDGAEIT
+113 
-121 LTKSLIIT
+121 IT
-129 PEFRLKDTLG
+129 PVFQAKSTLG
-139 GEAKISSFKIDAIC
+139 GEKTADSFRLDAIC
-153 PSAYYWQQCHKK
+153 SGSYYWQMYHK
-165 DSNSNSVLDNNLL
+165 DMANNK
-178 KYTRYPGK
+178 KYTKYPG
-186 LNGTQSPSTEIAKG
+186 SPADKVNPSSEIVKG
-200 YYVDLTLYVNDA
+200 NYVDLTLYVTDND
-212 DYAAFISTNGNSSDK
+212 FLKLCSSTGYSKDN

-238 LAGSTNPSASA
+238 LAGSGAGAEIGKWTVGSTDKGM
-249 VINATTDGKGYSIT
+249 VIQ

-279 IVTQGNY
+279 IITQGNY
-286 NAILSCKIDN
+286 NAIVTCKIDN
-296 ATIIPTT
+296 ATIVPEKENDKK
-303 PDDDKPSEETTAAQ
+303 PDEETTAAQ

-339 VTMTFRNT
+339 ITMTFRNT

-414 DNGTRRNAKTTET
+414 DNGVRRNAKTTET

-446 TQIFVG
+446 QQIFIG

-476 SCEALSNNGEE
+476 NCEGLSNNGEE

-501 DFYITANEKGEL
+501 DFYITGNEKCEL

-528 RTVSVPFTTQA
+528 RTVSVPFTTQVT
-539 ASYEDI
+539 SYEDVW
-545 YGPTD
+545 GPSN
-550 PVDPGLDPVGPVEP
+550 PSVDPGTDPGTDPGMEEP
-564 ETTGFPWFWVIAGVV
+564 AGFPWFWVIGGVA
-579 VVAAGVFVA
+579 VVAAGVFVY

>member
-1 MKKMSKILTFI
+1 MTVKKMSKILTFI
-12 LVLAMVLGTVAMAAE
+12 LVLAMVLSTVAMAEVGDSTGTPTA
-27 PSYTISATDGSLEH
+27 PTTYTITAGEMSNGYFALTKNGDANAFSTLKAKGEVSSAIEAG
-41 GSITLTYT
+41 
-49 YTVTKDVT
+49 TKVRIEFMPD
-57 DDNNNTTSETK
+57 
-68 EVTET
+68 
-73 AFLKKGSLSADIP
+73 P
-86 KDAKV
+86 
-91 VISFNANTGYEFIG
+91 GYEFLRASDNTGKAI
-105 AKDDANNP
+105 KDGDVLT
-113 IEDGAEIT
+113 IT
-121 LTKSLIIT
+121 DNLTIT
-129 PEFRLKDTLG
+129 PVFAPKASLGSAAAVNSYTLQ
-139 GEAKISSFKIDAIC
+139 AIC
-153 PSAYYWQQCHKK
+153 PSAYYWQQYHKTPGGG
-165 DSNSNSVLDNNLL
+165 DT

-200 YYVDLTLYVNDA
+200 YYVDLTLYVNDT
-212 DYAAFISTNGNSSDK
+212 DYVTFINGDIDK
-227 FSVTT
+227 NKLFSVTT

-238 LAGSTNPSASA
+238 LAGNTTPSA
-249 VINATTDGKGYSIT
+249 NADIAPWEGKGYTIK

-296 ATIIPTT
+296 ATIVPEKENDKK
-303 PDDDKPSEETTAAQ
+303 PDEETTAAQ

-414 DNGTRRNAKTTET
+414 DNGVRRNAKTTES

-446 TQIFVG
+446 QQIFIG

-476 SCEALSNNGEE
+476 NCEGLSNNGEE

-501 DFYITANEKGEL
+501 DFYITGNEKGEL

-528 RTVSVPFTTQA
+528 RTVSVPFTTQVT
-539 ASYEDI
+539 SYEDVW
-545 YGPTD
+545 GPSN
-550 PVDPGLDPVGPVEP
+550 PSVDPGMDPGTDPGMEEP
-564 ETTGFPWFWVIAGVV
+564 AGFPWFWVIGGVV
-579 VVAAGVFVA
+579 VVAAGVFVY

-599 DEDEDI
+599 EEDEDI

>member
-12 LVLAMVLGTVAMAAE
+12 LVLAMVLSTVAMATE
-27 PSYTISATDGSLEH
+27 PSYTVSAPADSLTH
-41 GSITLTYT
+41 GKITITYDT
-49 YTVTKDVT
+49 ADTEKGGTKTVNGFLNST
-57 DDNNNTTSETK
+57 TTSIK
-68 EVTET
+68 LPDDVKKIKVSFT
-73 AFLKKGSLSADIP
+73 ANP
-86 KDAKV
+86 
-91 VISFNANTGYEFIG
+91 GYEFVSATYKVG
-105 AKDDANNP
+105 DTDAKSVADF
-113 IEDGAEIT
+113 GEINIT
-121 LTKSLIIT
+121 DNTTIT
-129 PEFRLKDTLG
+129 PVFQAKSTLG
-139 GEAKISSFKIDAIC
+139 GEKTADSFRLDAIC
-153 PSAYYWQQCHKK
+153 SGSYYWQMYHK
-165 DSNSNSVLDNNLL
+165 DMANNK
-178 KYTRYPGK
+178 KYTKYPG
-186 LNGTQSPSTEIAKG
+186 SPADKVNPSSEIVKG
-200 YYVDLTLYVNDA
+200 NYVDLTLYVTDNDFLSL
-212 DYAAFISTNGNSSDK
+212 YGSTGYSKDN

-238 LAGSTNPSASA
+238 LAGSGAGAEIEKWTVGSTDKGM
-249 VINATTDGKGYSIT
+249 VIQ

-279 IVTQGNY
+279 IITQGNY
-286 NAILSCKIDN
+286 NAIVTCKIDN
-296 ATIIPTT
+296 ATIIPTK
-303 PDDDKPSEETTAAQ
+303 PDDEKPDTETTAAQ

-339 VTMTFRNT
+339 ITMTFRNT

-414 DNGTRRNAKTTET
+414 DNGVRRNAKTTET

-446 TQIFVG
+446 QQIFIG

-476 SCEALSNNGEE
+476 NCEGLSNNGEE

-501 DFYITANEKGEL
+501 DFYITANDKGEI

-528 RTVSVPFTTQA
+528 RTVSVPFTTQVT
-539 ASYEDI
+539 SYEDVW
-545 YGPTD
+545 GPSN
-550 PVDPGLDPVGPVEP
+550 PSVDPGMDPGTDPGMEEP
-564 ETTGFPWFWVIAGVV
+564 AGFPWFWVIGGVA
-579 VVAAGVFVA
+579 VVAAGVFVY

>member
-1 MKKMSKILTFI
+1 MTVKKISKILTFI
-12 LVLAMVLGTVAMAAE
+12 LVLAMVLGTVAMADQSEGTNTGNTTNDTYTITAGKFENGTLTIKYNSTQSPLTAGATSSAIAKGTEVTILAE
-27 PSYTISATDGSLEH
+27 PKAGYELAALNYTIGETTTDIKTDGKFV
-41 GSITLTYT
+41 LTGNA
-49 YTVTKDVT
+49 TVTPV
-57 DDNNNTTSETK
+57 
-68 EVTET
+68 
-73 AFLKKGSLSADIP
+73 FQ
-86 KDAKV
+86 AK
-91 VISFNANTGYEFIG
+91 S
-105 AKDDANNP
+105 
-113 IEDGAEIT
+113 
-121 LTKSLIIT
+121 
-129 PEFRLKDTLG
+129 TLG
-139 GEAKISSFKIDAIC
+139 GEKTADSFRLDAIC
-153 PSAYYWQQCHKK
+153 SGSYYWQMYHK
-165 DSNSNSVLDNNLL
+165 DMANNK
-178 KYTRYPGK
+178 KYTKYPG
-186 LNGTQSPSTEIAKG
+186 SPADKVNPSSEIVKG
-200 YYVDLTLYVNDA
+200 NYVDLTLYVTDND
-212 DYAAFISTNGNSSDK
+212 FLKLCSSTGYSKDN

-238 LAGSTNPSASA
+238 LAGSGAGAEIKKWTVGS
-249 VINATTDGKGYSIT
+249 TDKGMEIQ

-279 IVTQGNY
+279 IITQGNY
-286 NAILSCKIDN
+286 NAIVTCKIDN
-296 ATIIPTT
+296 ATIIPTK
-303 PDDDKPSEETTAAQ
+303 PDDEKPDTETTAAQ

-339 VTMTFRNT
+339 ITMTFRNT

-414 DNGTRRNAKTTET
+414 DNGVRRNAKTTES

-446 TQIFVG
+446 QQIFIG

-476 SCEALSNNGEE
+476 NCEGLSNNGEE

-501 DFYITANEKGEL
+501 DFYITGNEKGEL

-528 RTVSVPFTTQA
+528 RTVSVPFTTQVT
-539 ASYEDI
+539 SYEDVW
-545 YGPTD
+545 GPQGPAGPQNPD
-550 PVDPGLDPVGPVEP
+550 DPGMDPGMEEP
-564 ETTGFPWFWVIAGVV
+564 AGFPWFWVIGGVV
-579 VVAAGVFVA
+579 VVAAGVFVY

-599 DEDEDI
+599 EEDEDI

>member
-1 MKKMSKILTFI
+1 MTVKKISKILTFI
-12 LVLAMVLGTVAMAAE
+12 LVLAMVLGTVAMAEVGGSTGTPTATTT
-27 PSYTISATDGSLEH
+27 YTITAGKFTNGTITVKYSDG
-41 GSITLTYT
+41 GKDYQPSITAGG
-49 YTVTKDVT
+49 TVTVKSGT
-57 DDNNNTTSETK
+57 QIT
-68 EVTET
+68 
-73 AFLKKGSLSADIP
+73 L
-86 KDAKV
+86 
-91 VISFNANTGYEFIG
+91 SFNPSPGYEFIKAVDG
-105 AKDDANNP
+105 EKNVIKDEA
-113 IEDGAEIT
+113 T
-121 LTKSLIIT
+121 LTITDNITIT
-129 PEFRLKDTLG
+129 PEFAPKASLGSAAAVNSYTLQT
-139 GEAKISSFKIDAIC
+139 IC
-153 PSAYYWQQCHKK
+153 PSAYYWQQYHKTTGGG
-165 DSNSNSVLDNNLL
+165 DT

-212 DYAAFISTNGNSSDK
+212 DYATFINGDIAKNEL

-238 LAGSTNPSASA
+238 LAGNTTPSA
-249 VINATTDGKGYSIT
+249 NAKIAAWEGKGYT
-263 LTGVYYVGG
+263 VELTGVYYVGG
-272 SDNTLKL
+272 NDNTLKL

-296 ATIIPTT
+296 ATIVPEKENNKK
-303 PDDDKPSEETTAAQ
+303 PDEETTAAQ

-339 VTMTFRNT
+339 ITMTFRNT

-353 ENMMVTMTL
+353 ENMMVTMSL

-391 VTVKPTAAA
+391 VTVKSNAAA

-414 DNGTRRNAKTTET
+414 DNGIRRNAKTTES

-446 TQIFVG
+446 QEIFMG
-452 EENNLSVNF
+452 EESNLSVNF
-461 VNKSRTDIYNLSAKL
+461 VNKSRTEIYNLSAKL
-476 SCEALSNNGEE
+476 NCEGISNNGEE

-501 DFYITANEKGEL
+501 DFYIKGNEKGEL

-528 RTVSVPFTTQA
+528 RTVSVPFTTKVT
-539 ASYEDI
+539 SYEDAW
-545 YGPTD
+545 GPQ
-550 PVDPGLDPVGPVEP
+550 GPVGPQNPDDPGMDPGMEQP
-564 ETTGFPWFWVIAGVV
+564 AGFPWFWVIGGVV
-579 VVAAGVFVA
+579 VVAAGVFVY

-599 DEDEDI
+599 EEDEDI

>member
-1 MKKMSKILTFI
+1 MKKISKILTFI

-27 PSYTISATDGSLEH
+27 PP
-41 GSITLTYT
+41 
-49 YTVTKDVT
+49 YTVSAPADSLTHGKITITYDTADTEKGGTKTVNGFLNST
-57 DDNNNTTSETK
+57 TTSIK
-68 EVTET
+68 LPDDVKKIKVSFT
-73 AFLKKGSLSADIP
+73 ANP
-86 KDAKV
+86 
-91 VISFNANTGYEFIG
+91 GYEFVSATYKVGNTDTKPVADFGEI
-105 AKDDANNP
+105 NN
-113 IEDGAEIT
+113 IT
-121 LTKSLIIT
+121 DNTTIT
-129 PEFRLKDTLG
+129 PVFQAKSTLG
-139 GEAKISSFKIDAIC
+139 GEKTADSFRLDAIC
-153 PSAYYWQQCHKK
+153 SGSYYWQMYHK
-165 DSNSNSVLDNNLL
+165 DMANNK
-178 KYTRYPGK
+178 KYTKYPG
-186 LNGTQSPSTEIAKG
+186 SPADKVNPSSEIVKG
-200 YYVDLTLYVNDA
+200 NYVDLTLYVTDND
-212 DYAAFISTNGNSSDK
+212 FLNLCSSTGYSKDN

-238 LAGSTNPSASA
+238 LAGSGAGAEIEKWTVGSTDKGM
-249 VINATTDGKGYSIT
+249 VIQ

-279 IVTQGNY
+279 IITQGNY
-286 NAILSCKIDN
+286 NAIVTCKIDN
-296 ATIIPTT
+296 ATIIPTK
-303 PDDDKPSEETTAAQ
+303 PDDEKPDTETTAAQ

-339 VTMTFRNT
+339 ITMTFRNT

-414 DNGTRRNAKTTET
+414 DNGVRRNAKTTES

-446 TQIFVG
+446 QQIFIG

-476 SCEALSNNGEE
+476 NCEGLSNNGEE

-501 DFYITANEKGEL
+501 DFYITGNEKGEL

-528 RTVSVPFTTQA
+528 RTVSVPFTTQVT
-539 ASYEDI
+539 SYEDVW
-545 YGPTD
+545 GPSN
-550 PVDPGLDPVGPVEP
+550 PSVDPGMDPGTDPGMEEP
-564 ETTGFPWFWVIAGVV
+564 AGFPWFWVIGGVV
-579 VVAAGVFVA
+579 VVAAGVFVY

-599 DEDEDI
+599 EEDEDI

>member
-1 MKKMSKILTFI
+1 MTVKKMSKILTFI

-27 PSYTISATDGSLEH
+27 GDSTGTPTATTTYTITAGAFTNGTITVKYSDGGKDYQL
-41 GSITLTYT
+41 SITAGG
-49 YTVTKDVT
+49 TVTVKSGTKVT
-57 DDNNNTTSETK
+57 
-68 EVTET
+68 V
-73 AFLKKGSLSADIP
+73 
-86 KDAKV
+86 
-91 VISFNANTGYEFIG
+91 SFNPKPGYEFVSATYKVG
-105 AKDDANNP
+105 DTDAKSVADFGE
-113 IEDGAEIT
+113 IEIT
-121 LTKSLIIT
+121 GNTAIT
-129 PEFRLKDTLG
+129 PVFQAKSTLG
-139 GEAKISSFKIDAIC
+139 GEKTADSFRLDAIC
-153 PSAYYWQQCHKK
+153 SGSYYWQMYHK
-165 DSNSNSVLDNNLL
+165 DMANNK
-178 KYTRYPGK
+178 KYTKYPG
-186 LNGTQSPSTEIAKG
+186 SPADKVNPSSEIVKG
-200 YYVDLTLYVNDA
+200 NYVDLTLYVTDT
-212 DYAAFISTNGNSSDK
+212 DYVTFINGDTDK
-227 FSVTT
+227 NKLFSVTT

-238 LAGSTNPSASA
+238 LAGNTTPSA
-249 VINATTDGKGYSIT
+249 NAEIAAWEGKGYT
-263 LTGVYYVGG
+263 VKLTGVYYVGG

-279 IVTQGNY
+279 IITQGNY

-296 ATIIPTT
+296 ATIVPEKENDKK
-303 PDDDKPSEETTAAQ
+303 PDEETTAAQ

-339 VTMTFRNT
+339 ITMTFRNT

-414 DNGTRRNAKTTET
+414 DNGVRRNAKTTET

-446 TQIFVG
+446 QQIFIG

-476 SCEALSNNGEE
+476 NCEGLSNNGEE

-501 DFYITANEKGEL
+501 DFYITGNEKCEL

-528 RTVSVPFTTQA
+528 RTVSVPFTTQVT
-539 ASYEDI
+539 SYEDVW
-545 YGPTD
+545 GPSN
-550 PVDPGLDPVGPVEP
+550 PSVDPGMDPGTDPGMEEP
-564 ETTGFPWFWVIAGVV
+564 AGFPWFWVIGGVV
-579 VVAAGVFVA
+579 VVAAGVFVY

>member
-1 MKKMSKILTFI
+1 MTVKKMSKILTFI

-27 PSYTISATDGSLEH
+27 GDSTGTPTATTTYTITAGTLTN
-41 GSITLTYT
+41 GSISLTLVGSDGNDTSLGNIT
-49 YTVTKDVT
+49 ATGGKIENIAKDSKV
-57 DDNNNTTSETK
+57 
-68 EVTET
+68 
-73 AFLKKGSLSADIP
+73 
-86 KDAKV
+86 KV
-91 VISFNANTGYEFIG
+91 VFVPNPGYEFLRASDNTGKAI
-105 AKDDANNP
+105 KDGDVLT
-113 IEDGAEIT
+113 IT
-121 LTKSLIIT
+121 DNLTIT
-129 PEFRLKDTLG
+129 PEFAPKASLGSAAAVNSYTLQ
-139 GEAKISSFKIDAIC
+139 AIC
-153 PSAYYWQQCHKK
+153 PSAYYWQQYHKTTGGG
-165 DSNSNSVLDNNLL
+165 DT

-212 DYAAFISTNGNSSDK
+212 DYVTFINGDTTKNEH

-238 LAGSTNPSASA
+238 LAGNTTPSA
-249 VINATTDGKGYSIT
+249 NADIAPWEGKGYT
-263 LTGVYYVGG
+263 VKLTGVYYVGG
-272 SDNTLKL
+272 NDNTLKL

-296 ATIIPTT
+296 ATIVPEKENDKK
-303 PDDDKPSEETTAAQ
+303 PDEETTAAQ

-339 VTMTFRNT
+339 ITMTFRNT

-414 DNGTRRNAKTTET
+414 DNGVRRNAKTTES

-446 TQIFVG
+446 QQIFIG

-476 SCEALSNNGEE
+476 NCEGLSNNGEE

-501 DFYITANEKGEL
+501 DFYITGNEKGEL

-528 RTVSVPFTTQA
+528 RTVSVPFTTQV
-539 ASYEDI
+539 ASYEDVW
-545 YGPTD
+545 GPQGPAGPQNPD
-550 PVDPGLDPVGPVEP
+550 DPGMDPGMEEP
-564 ETTGFPWFWVIAGVV
+564 AGFPWFWVIGGVV
-579 VVAAGVFVA
+579 VVAAGVFVY

-599 DEDEDI
+599 EEDEDI

>member
-1 MKKMSKILTFI
+1 MKKISKILTFI
-12 LVLAMVLGTVAMAAE
+12 LVLAMVLGTVAMAADGD
-27 PSYTISATDGSLEH
+27 PVTTPTYTITAGTFTNGSISLTLVGNDGKDTSL
-41 GSITLTYT
+41 GSIT
-49 YTVTKDVT
+49 VTNGKIENIAKDSKV
-57 DDNNNTTSETK
+57 
-68 EVTET
+68 
-73 AFLKKGSLSADIP
+73 
-86 KDAKV
+86 KV
-91 VISFNANTGYEFIG
+91 VFVPSPGYEFVG
-105 AKDDANNP
+105 AKDG
-113 IEDGAEIT
+113 IEKIIKDGEVLTIT
-121 LTKSLIIT
+121 DNLTIT
-129 PEFRLKDTLG
+129 PVFAPKASLGSAAAVNSYTLQ
-139 GEAKISSFKIDAIC
+139 AIC
-153 PSAYYWQQCHKK
+153 PSAYYWQQYHKTT
-165 DSNSNSVLDNNLL
+165 DGGDT

-186 LNGTQSPSTEIAKG
+186 LNGTQSPSTEIAKS
-200 YYVDLTLYVNDA
+200 YYVDLTLYVNDT
-212 DYAAFISTNGNSSDK
+212 DYATFINGDTKKNDL

-238 LAGSTNPSASA
+238 LAGNTTPSA
-249 VINATTDGKGYSIT
+249 NAKIAPWEGKGYT
-263 LTGVYYVGG
+263 VELTGVYYVGG
-272 SDNTLKL
+272 NDNTLKL

-296 ATIIPTT
+296 ATIVPEKENDKK
-303 PDDDKPSEETTAAQ
+303 PDEETTAAQ

-339 VTMTFRNT
+339 ITMTFRNT

-391 VTVKPTAAA
+391 VTVKSNAAA

-414 DNGTRRNAKTTET
+414 DNGIRRNAKTTES

-446 TQIFVG
+446 QEIFMG
-452 EENNLSVNF
+452 EESNLSVNF
-461 VNKSRTDIYNLSAKL
+461 VNKSRTEIYNLSAKL
-476 SCEALSNNGEE
+476 NCEGISNNGEE

-501 DFYITANEKGEL
+501 DFYIKGNEKGEL

-528 RTVSVPFTTQA
+528 RTVSVPFTTKVT
-539 ASYEDI
+539 SYEDAW
-545 YGPTD
+545 GPQGPGGPQNPD
-550 PVDPGLDPVGPVEP
+550 DPGMDPGMEQPA
-564 ETTGFPWFWVIAGVV
+564 GFPWFWVIGGVV
-579 VVAAGVFVA
+579 VVAAGVFVY

-599 DEDEDI
+599 EEDEDI

>member
-12 LVLAMVLGTVAMAAE
+12 LVLAMVLGTVAMADQSDGTNTGNTTNDTYTITAGTVENGTLTIKYGSTQKPLTTGATTDAIAKDTDITVVAE
-27 PSYTISATDGSLEH
+27 PKAGYELD
-41 GSITLTYT
+41 TLTCT
-49 YTVTKDVT
+49 INGTPTDIKATQKFKLTGDATVTPV
-57 DDNNNTTSETK
+57 
-68 EVTET
+68 
-73 AFLKKGSLSADIP
+73 
-86 KDAKV
+86 
-91 VISFNANTGYEFIG
+91 
-105 AKDDANNP
+105 
-113 IEDGAEIT
+113 
-121 LTKSLIIT
+121 
-129 PEFRLKDTLG
+129 FREKQSLG
-139 GEAKISSFKIDAIC
+139 GEKTVDSFRLDAIC
-153 PSAYYWQQCHKK
+153 SGSYYWQMYHK
-165 DSNSNSVLDNNLL
+165 DMANNK
-178 KYTRYPGK
+178 KYTKYPG
-186 LNGTQSPSTEIAKG
+186 SPADKVNPSSEIVKG
-200 YYVDLTLYVNDA
+200 NYVDLTLYVTDT
-212 DYAAFISTNGNSSDK
+212 DYVTFINGDTTKNEL

-238 LAGSTNPSASA
+238 LAGNTTPSA
-249 VINATTDGKGYSIT
+249 NAEIAAWEGKGYT
-263 LTGVYYVGG
+263 VKLTGVYYVGG
-272 SDNTLKL
+272 NDNTLKL

-296 ATIIPTT
+296 ATIVPEKENDKK
-303 PDDDKPSEETTAAQ
+303 PDEETTAAQ

-339 VTMTFRNT
+339 ITMTFRNT

-414 DNGTRRNAKTTET
+414 DNGVRRNAKTTET

-446 TQIFVG
+446 QQIFIG

-476 SCEALSNNGEE
+476 NCEGLSNNGEE

-501 DFYITANEKGEL
+501 DFYITGNEKCEL

-528 RTVSVPFTTQA
+528 RTVSVPFTTQVT
-539 ASYEDI
+539 SYEDVW
-545 YGPTD
+545 GPSN
-550 PVDPGLDPVGPVEP
+550 PSVDPGMDPGTDPGMEEP
-564 ETTGFPWFWVIAGVV
+564 AGFPWFWVIGGVV
-579 VVAAGVFVA
+579 VVAAGVFVY

>member
-1 MKKMSKILTFI
+1 MTVKKMSKILTFI
-12 LVLAMVLGTVAMAAE
+12 LVLAMVLGTVAMAEVGDSTGTPTATTT
-27 PSYTISATDGSLEH
+27 YTITAGAFTNGTITVKYSDGGKDYQL
-41 GSITLTYT
+41 SITAGG
-49 YTVTKDVT
+49 TVTVKSGTKVT
-57 DDNNNTTSETK
+57 
-68 EVTET
+68 V
-73 AFLKKGSLSADIP
+73 
-86 KDAKV
+86 
-91 VISFNANTGYEFIG
+91 SFNPKPGYEFVSATYKVG
-105 AKDDANNP
+105 DTDAKPVADFGE
-113 IEDGAEIT
+113 IEIT
-121 LTKSLIIT
+121 GNTAIT
-129 PEFRLKDTLG
+129 PVFQAKSTLG
-139 GEAKISSFKIDAIC
+139 GEKTADSFRLDAIC
-153 PSAYYWQQCHKK
+153 SGSYYWQMYHK
-165 DSNSNSVLDNNLL
+165 DMANNK
-178 KYTRYPGK
+178 KYTKYPG
-186 LNGTQSPSTEIAKG
+186 SPLDKVNPSSEIVKG
-200 YYVDLTLYVNDA
+200 NYVDLTLYVTD
-212 DYAAFISTNGNSSDK
+212 DDFLSLCGTTSYDK
-227 FSVTT
+227 NNFSVTT

-238 LAGSTNPSASA
+238 LAGSGAGAEIEKWTVGSTDKGM
-249 VINATTDGKGYSIT
+249 VIQ

-279 IVTQGNY
+279 IITQGNY
-286 NAILSCKIDN
+286 NAIVTCKIDN
-296 ATIIPTT
+296 ATIIPTK
-303 PDDDKPSEETTAAQ
+303 PDDEKPDTETTAAQ

-339 VTMTFRNT
+339 ITMTFRNT

-383 GTITKTVN
+383 GTITKT
-391 VTVKPTAAA
+391 A
-400 QSHSMTVDFTYDYL
+400 
-414 DNGTRRNAKTTET
+414 
-427 ISMPVLQVD
+427 LQVD

-446 TQIFVG
+446 QQIFIG

-476 SCEALSNNGEE
+476 NCEGLSNNGEE

-501 DFYITANEKGEL
+501 DFYITGNEKCEL

-528 RTVSVPFTTQA
+528 RTVSVPFTTQVT
-539 ASYEDI
+539 SYEDVW
-545 YGPTD
+545 GPSN
-550 PVDPGLDPVGPVEP
+550 PSVDPGMDPGTDPGMEEP
-564 ETTGFPWFWVIAGVV
+564 AGFPWFWVIGGVV
-579 VVAAGVFVA
+579 VVAAGVFVY

>member
-1 MKKMSKILTFI
+1 MTVKKMSKILIFI
-12 LVLAMVLGTVAMAAE
+12 LVLAMVLGTVAMAEVPTPAAKTPATQE
-27 PSYTISATDGSLEH
+27 ETVTYTITAGIFTNGQMTIKYGTTQSPLASGASLTVEKDTEITVEFSAT
-41 GSITLTYT
+41 
-49 YTVTKDVT
+49 
-57 DDNNNTTSETK
+57 
-68 EVTET
+68 
-73 AFLKKGSLSADIP
+73 A
-86 KDAKV
+86 
-91 VISFNANTGYEFIG
+91 GYEFVKATYKIG
-105 AKDDANNP
+105 EKETSLSDGGKFTLPGDA
-113 IEDGAEIT
+113 T
-121 LTKSLIIT
+121 IT
-129 PEFRLKDTLG
+129 PVFQAKSTLG
-139 GEAKISSFKIDAIC
+139 GEKTADSFRLDAIC
-153 PSAYYWQQCHKK
+153 SGSYYWQMYHK
-165 DSNSNSVLDNNLL
+165 DMANNK
-178 KYTRYPGK
+178 KYTKYPG
-186 LNGTQSPSTEIAKG
+186 SPADKVNPSSEIVKG
-200 YYVDLTLYVNDA
+200 NYVDLTLYVTDNDFLSL
-212 DYAAFISTNGNSSDK
+212 YGSTGYSKNN

-238 LAGSTNPSASA
+238 LAGSGAGAEIEKWTVGSTDKGM
-249 VINATTDGKGYSIT
+249 VIQ

-279 IVTQGNY
+279 IITQGNY
-286 NAILSCKIDN
+286 NAIVTCKIDN
-296 ATIIPTT
+296 ATIVPEKENDKK
-303 PDDDKPSEETTAAQ
+303 PDEETTAAQ

-414 DNGTRRNAKTTET
+414 DNGVRRNAKTTES

-446 TQIFVG
+446 QQIFIG

-476 SCEALSNNGEE
+476 NCEGLSNNGEE

-501 DFYITANEKGEL
+501 DFYITGNEKGEL

-528 RTVSVPFTTQA
+528 RTVSVPFTTQVT
-539 ASYEDI
+539 SYEDVW
-545 YGPTD
+545 GPSN
-550 PVDPGLDPVGPVEP
+550 PSVDPGMDPGTDPGMEEP
-564 ETTGFPWFWVIAGVV
+564 AGFPWFWVIGGVV
-579 VVAAGVFVA
+579 VVAAGVFVY

>member
-1 MKKMSKILTFI
+1 MTVKKMSKILTFI
-12 LVLAMVLGTVAMAAE
+12 LVLAMVLGTVAMAEVPTPAAKTPATKEETVTYTITAGTVENGTLTIKYGSTQEPLTTGAKTAAIAKDTDITVVAE
-27 PSYTISATDGSLEH
+27 PKAGYELVALNYTIGETTTDIKTDGKF
-41 GSITLTYT
+41 TLT
-49 YTVTKDVT
+49 
-57 DDNNNTTSETK
+57 
-68 EVTET
+68 
-73 AFLKKGSLSADIP
+73 G
-86 KDAKV
+86 
-91 VISFNANTGYEFIG
+91 NAT
-105 AKDDANNP
+105 
-113 IEDGAEIT
+113 
-121 LTKSLIIT
+121 IT
-129 PEFRLKDTLG
+129 PVFQAKSTLG
-139 GEAKISSFKIDAIC
+139 GEKTADSFRLDAIC
-153 PSAYYWQQCHKK
+153 SGSYYWQMYHK
-165 DSNSNSVLDNNLL
+165 DMANNK
-178 KYTRYPGK
+178 KYTKYPG
-186 LNGTQSPSTEIAKG
+186 SPADKVNPSSEIVKG
-200 YYVDLTLYVNDA
+200 NYVDLTLYVTDNDFLSL
-212 DYAAFISTNGNSSDK
+212 YGSTGYSKNN

-238 LAGSTNPSASA
+238 LAGSGAGAEIEKWTVGS
-249 VINATTDGKGYSIT
+249 TDKGMEIQ

-279 IVTQGNY
+279 IITQGNY
-286 NAILSCKIDN
+286 NAIVTCKIDN
-296 ATIIPTT
+296 ATIIPTK
-303 PDDDKPSEETTAAQ
+303 PDDEKPDTETTAAQ

-339 VTMTFRNT
+339 ITMTFRNT

-400 QSHSMTVDFTYDYL
+400 QSHSMAVDFTYDYL
-414 DNGTRRNAKTTET
+414 DNGVRRNAKTTET

-446 TQIFVG
+446 QQIFIG

-476 SCEALSNNGEE
+476 NCEGLSNNGEE

-501 DFYITANEKGEL
+501 DFYITGNEKCEL

-528 RTVSVPFTTQA
+528 RTVSVPFTTQVT
-539 ASYEDI
+539 SYEDVW
-545 YGPTD
+545 GPSN
-550 PVDPGLDPVGPVEP
+550 PSVDPGMDPGTDPGMEEP
-564 ETTGFPWFWVIAGVV
+564 AGFPWFWVIGGVV
-579 VVAAGVFVA
+579 VVAAGVFVY

>member
-1 MKKMSKILTFI
+1 MTVKKMSKILTFI
-12 LVLAMVLGTVAMAAE
+12 LVLAMVLGTVAMADQSDGTNTGNTTNDTYTITAGTVENGTLTIKYGSTQKPLTTGATTDAIAKDTDITVVAE
-27 PSYTISATDGSLEH
+27 PKAGYELD
-41 GSITLTYT
+41 TLTCT
-49 YTVTKDVT
+49 INGTPTDIKATQKFKLTGDATVTPV
-57 DDNNNTTSETK
+57 
-68 EVTET
+68 
-73 AFLKKGSLSADIP
+73 
-86 KDAKV
+86 
-91 VISFNANTGYEFIG
+91 
-105 AKDDANNP
+105 
-113 IEDGAEIT
+113 
-121 LTKSLIIT
+121 
-129 PEFRLKDTLG
+129 FREKQSLG
-139 GEAKISSFKIDAIC
+139 GEKTVDSFRLDAIC
-153 PSAYYWQQCHKK
+153 SGSYYWQMYHK
-165 DSNSNSVLDNNLL
+165 DMANNK
-178 KYTRYPGK
+178 KYTKYPG
-186 LNGTQSPSTEIAKG
+186 SPADKVNPSSEIVKG
-200 YYVDLTLYVNDA
+200 NYVDLTLYVTDT
-212 DYAAFISTNGNSSDK
+212 DYVTFINGDTDK
-227 FSVTT
+227 NKLFSVTT

-238 LAGSTNPSASA
+238 LAGNTTPSA
-249 VINATTDGKGYSIT
+249 NAEIAAWEGKGYT
-263 LTGVYYVGG
+263 VKLTGVYYVGG

-279 IVTQGNY
+279 IITQGNY

-296 ATIIPTT
+296 ATIVPEKENDKK
-303 PDDDKPSEETTAAQ
+303 PDEETTAAQ

-339 VTMTFRNT
+339 ITMTFRNT

-414 DNGTRRNAKTTET
+414 DNGVRRNAKTTET

-446 TQIFVG
+446 QQIFIG

-476 SCEALSNNGEE
+476 NCEGLSNNGEE

-501 DFYITANEKGEL
+501 DFYITGNEKCEL

-528 RTVSVPFTTQA
+528 RTVSVPFTTQVT
-539 ASYEDI
+539 SYEDVW
-545 YGPTD
+545 GPSN
-550 PVDPGLDPVGPVEP
+550 PSVDPGMDPGTDPGMEEP
-564 ETTGFPWFWVIAGVV
+564 AGFPWFWVIGGVV
-579 VVAAGVFVA
+579 VVAAGVFVY

>member
-1 MKKMSKILTFI
+1 MTVKKMSKILTFI
-12 LVLAMVLGTVAMAAE
+12 LVLAMVLGSVAMAEVGGSTGTPTATTT
-27 PSYTISATDGSLEH
+27 YTITAGSFDN
-41 GSITLTYT
+41 GTITVKYT
-49 YTVTKDVT
+49 NDKGQEQQPPLKAGETVTVKSGTKVT
-57 DDNNNTTSETK
+57 
-68 EVTET
+68 V
-73 AFLKKGSLSADIP
+73 
-86 KDAKV
+86 
-91 VISFNANTGYEFIG
+91 SFNPKPGYEFVSATYQVG
-105 AKDDANNP
+105 DTDAKSVADFGE
-113 IEDGAEIT
+113 IEIT
-121 LTKSLIIT
+121 GNTTIT
-129 PEFRLKDTLG
+129 PVFQAKSTLG
-139 GEAKISSFKIDAIC
+139 GEKTADSFRLDAIC
-153 PSAYYWQQCHKK
+153 SGSYYWQMYHK
-165 DSNSNSVLDNNLL
+165 DMANNK
-178 KYTRYPGK
+178 KYTKYPG
-186 LNGTQSPSTEIAKG
+186 SPADKVHPSSEIVKG
-200 YYVDLTLYVNDA
+200 NYVNLTMYVTDE
-212 DYAAFISTNGNSSDK
+212 DFLSLYGTTGYSKDN

-232 PGDSSF
+232 PSDSSF
-238 LAGSTNPSASA
+238 LAGSGAGAEIEKWTVNGSDKGM
-249 VINATTDGKGYSIT
+249 VIQ

-272 SDNTLKL
+272 NDNTLKL
-279 IVTQGNY
+279 IITQGNY
-286 NAILSCKIDN
+286 NAIVTCKIDN
-296 ATIIPTT
+296 ATIVPT
-303 PDDDKPSEETTAAQ
+303 DDSKNDDTETTAAQ

-323 SYSYGKG
+323 SYSYGG
-330 DLVAGETRN
+330 SDLVAGETRN
-339 VTMTFRNT
+339 ITMTFRNT

-414 DNGTRRNAKTTET
+414 DNGVRRNAKTTET

-436 RFTVTGIDLP
+436 RFTVTGIDLA

-476 SCEALSNNGEE
+476 SCDALSNNGEE

-492 LASGTTSSA
+492 LSSGTTSSA
-501 DFYITANEKGEL
+501 DFYITANDKGEI

-528 RTVSVPFTTQA
+528 RTVSVPFVTSA
-539 ASYEDI
+539 VSYDDI

-550 PVDPGLDPVGPVEP
+550 PVDPTDPVGPVEP
-564 ETTGFPWFWVIAGVV
+564 EATGFPWFWVIAGVV
-579 VVAAGVFVA
+579 VVAAGVFVY

>member
-12 LVLAMVLGTVAMAAE
+12 LVLAMVLSTVAMADQSDGTNTGNTTNDTYTITAGKFENGTLTIKYNSTQSPLTAGATSSAIAKGTEVTILAE
-27 PSYTISATDGSLEH
+27 PKAGYELAALNYTIGETTTDIKTDGKFV
-41 GSITLTYT
+41 LTGNA
-49 YTVTKDVT
+49 TVTPV
-57 DDNNNTTSETK
+57 
-68 EVTET
+68 
-73 AFLKKGSLSADIP
+73 FQ
-86 KDAKV
+86 AK
-91 VISFNANTGYEFIG
+91 S
-105 AKDDANNP
+105 
-113 IEDGAEIT
+113 
-121 LTKSLIIT
+121 
-129 PEFRLKDTLG
+129 TLG
-139 GEAKISSFKIDAIC
+139 GEKTADSFRLDAIC
-153 PSAYYWQQCHKK
+153 SGSYYWQMYHK
-165 DSNSNSVLDNNLL
+165 DMANNK
-178 KYTRYPGK
+178 KYTKYPG
-186 LNGTQSPSTEIAKG
+186 SPADKVNPSSEIVKG
-200 YYVDLTLYVNDA
+200 NYVDLTLYVTDNDFLSL
-212 DYAAFISTNGNSSDK
+212 YGSTGYSKDN

-238 LAGSTNPSASA
+238 LAGSGAGAEIEKWTVGSTDKGM
-249 VINATTDGKGYSIT
+249 VIQ

-272 SDNTLKL
+272 NDNTLKL

-286 NAILSCKIDN
+286 NAIVTCKIDN
-296 ATIIPTT
+296 ATIIPTK
-303 PDDDKPSEETTAAQ
+303 PDDEKPDTETTAAQ

-339 VTMTFRNT
+339 ITMTFRNT

-414 DNGTRRNAKTTET
+414 DNGVRRNAKTTES

-446 TQIFVG
+446 QEIFMG
-452 EENNLSVNF
+452 EESNLSVNF
-461 VNKSRTDIYNLSAKL
+461 VNKSRTEIYNLSAKL
-476 SCEALSNNGEE
+476 NCEGISNNGEE

-501 DFYITANEKGEL
+501 DFYIKGNEKGEL

-528 RTVSVPFTTQA
+528 RTVSVPFTTKVT
-539 ASYEDI
+539 SYEDVW
-545 YGPTD
+545 GPQ
-550 PVDPGLDPVGPVEP
+550 GPVGPQNPDDPGMDPGMEEP
-564 ETTGFPWFWVIAGVV
+564 AGFPWFWVIGGVA
-579 VVAAGVFVA
+579 VVAAGVFVY

>member
-1 MKKMSKILTFI
+1 MTVKKISKILTFI
-12 LVLAMVLGTVAMAAE
+12 LVLAMVLGTVAMADQSEGTNTGNTTNDTYTITAGKFENGTLTIKYNSTQSPLTAGATSSAIAKGTEVTILAE
-27 PSYTISATDGSLEH
+27 PKAGYELAALNYTIGETTTDIKTDGKFV
-41 GSITLTYT
+41 LTGNA
-49 YTVTKDVT
+49 TVTPV
-57 DDNNNTTSETK
+57 
-68 EVTET
+68 
-73 AFLKKGSLSADIP
+73 FQ
-86 KDAKV
+86 AK
-91 VISFNANTGYEFIG
+91 S
-105 AKDDANNP
+105 
-113 IEDGAEIT
+113 
-121 LTKSLIIT
+121 
-129 PEFRLKDTLG
+129 TLG
-139 GEAKISSFKIDAIC
+139 GEKTADSFRLDAIC
-153 PSAYYWQQCHKK
+153 SGSYYWQMYHK
-165 DSNSNSVLDNNLL
+165 DMANNK
-178 KYTRYPGK
+178 KYTKYPG
-186 LNGTQSPSTEIAKG
+186 SPADKVNPSSEIVKG
-200 YYVDLTLYVNDA
+200 NYVDLTLYVTDNDFLKL
-212 DYAAFISTNGNSSDK
+212 YSSTGYSKNN

-238 LAGSTNPSASA
+238 LAGSGAGAEIEKWTVDN
-249 VINATTDGKGYSIT
+249 TDKGMVIT

-279 IVTQGNY
+279 IITQGNY
-286 NAILSCKIDN
+286 NAIVTCKIDN
-296 ATIIPTT
+296 ATIIPTK
-303 PDDDKPSEETTAAQ
+303 PDDEKPDTETTAAQ

-339 VTMTFRNT
+339 ITMTFRNT

-414 DNGTRRNAKTTET
+414 DNGVRRNAKTTES

-446 TQIFVG
+446 QQIFIG

-476 SCEALSNNGEE
+476 NCEGLSNNGEE

-501 DFYITANEKGEL
+501 DFYITGNEKGDL

-528 RTVSVPFTTQA
+528 RTVSVPFTTQVT
-539 ASYEDI
+539 SYEDVW
-545 YGPTD
+545 GPSN
-550 PVDPGLDPVGPVEP
+550 PSVDPGMDPGIDPGMEEP
-564 ETTGFPWFWVIAGVV
+564 AGFPWFWVIGGVV
-579 VVAAGVFVA
+579 VVAAGVFVY

-599 DEDEDI
+599 EEDEDI

>member
-1 MKKMSKILTFI
+1 MKKISKILTFI
-12 LVLAMVLGTVAMAAE
+12 LVLAMVLGTVAMAE
-27 PSYTISATDGSLEH
+27 VGDSTGTPTATTTYNITAGKFTN
-41 GSITLTYT
+41 GTLTLKIGDNHNPLTSDSTVKAAENTKVIVETKPDSGYET
-49 YTVTKDVT
+49 VKIICKTGDKETELADGGTFTVTGDTTVT
-57 DDNNNTTSETK
+57 P
-68 EVTET
+68 V
-73 AFLKKGSLSADIP
+73 
-86 KDAKV
+86 
-91 VISFNANTGYEFIG
+91 
-105 AKDDANNP
+105 
-113 IEDGAEIT
+113 
-121 LTKSLIIT
+121 
-129 PEFRLKDTLG
+129 FREKQSLG
-139 GEAKISSFKIDAIC
+139 GEKTVDSFRLDAIC
-153 PSAYYWQQCHKK
+153 NGYSNWQAYHK
-165 DSNSNSVLDNNLL
+165 DTTNNK
-178 KYTRYPGK
+178 KYTKYPG
-186 LNGTQSPSTEIAKG
+186 SPKENVTPSSEITKG
-200 YYVDLTLYVNDA
+200 NYVDLTLYVTDNDFLSLTQKDGYNA
-212 DYAAFISTNGNSSDK
+212 NN

-238 LAGSTNPSASA
+238 LAGGSGYYGSGLKSEANISIWNVNNTP
-249 VINATTDGKGYSIT
+249 KGMLIE

-272 SDNTLKL
+272 NDNTLKL

-296 ATIIPTT
+296 ATIVPEKENDKK
-303 PDDDKPSEETTAAQ
+303 PDEETTAAQ

-323 SYSYGKG
+323 NYSYGKG

-353 ENMMVTMTL
+353 ENMMVTMSL

-374 FYIESLAAE
+374 FYIEALAAE

-391 VTVKPTAAA
+391 VTVKSNAAA

-414 DNGTRRNAKTTET
+414 DNGIRRNAKTTES

-436 RFTVTGIDLP
+436 RFTVTGIDLS
-446 TQIFVG
+446 QEIFMG

-461 VNKSRTDIYNLSAKL
+461 VNKSRTEIYNLSAKL
-476 SCEALSNNGEE
+476 NCEGLSNNGEE

-492 LASGTTSSA
+492 LASGTASSA
-501 DFYITANEKGEL
+501 DFYITGNEKGEL

-528 RTVSVPFTTQA
+528 RTVSVPFTTKVT
-539 ASYEDI
+539 SYEDAW
-545 YGPTD
+545 GPQ
-550 PVDPGLDPVGPVEP
+550 GPVGPQNPDDPGMDPGMEEP
-564 ETTGFPWFWVIAGVV
+564 AGFPWFWVIGGVV
-579 VVAAGVFVA
+579 VVAAGVFVY

-599 DEDEDI
+599 EEDEDI

>member
-1 MKKMSKILTFI
+1 MTVKKMSKILIFI
-12 LVLAMVLGTVAMAAE
+12 LVLAMVLGTVAMAEVPTPAAKTPATQE
-27 PSYTISATDGSLEH
+27 ETVTYTITAGIFTNGQMTIKYGTTQSPLASGASLTVEKDTEITVEFSAT
-41 GSITLTYT
+41 
-49 YTVTKDVT
+49 
-57 DDNNNTTSETK
+57 
-68 EVTET
+68 
-73 AFLKKGSLSADIP
+73 A
-86 KDAKV
+86 
-91 VISFNANTGYEFIG
+91 GYEFVKATYKIG
-105 AKDDANNP
+105 EK
-113 IEDGAEIT
+113 ETSLSDGGKFT
-121 LTKSLIIT
+121 LTGDATIT
-129 PEFRLKDTLG
+129 PVFQAKSTLG
-139 GEAKISSFKIDAIC
+139 GEKTADSFRLDAIC
-153 PSAYYWQQCHKK
+153 SGSYYWQMYHK
-165 DSNSNSVLDNNLL
+165 DMANNK
-178 KYTRYPGK
+178 KYTKYPG
-186 LNGTQSPSTEIAKG
+186 SPADKVNPSSEIVKG
-200 YYVDLTLYVNDA
+200 NYVDLTLYVTDNDFLSL
-212 DYAAFISTNGNSSDK
+212 YGSTGYSKNN

-238 LAGSTNPSASA
+238 LAGSGAGAEIEKWTVGSTDKGM
-249 VINATTDGKGYSIT
+249 VIQ

-279 IVTQGNY
+279 IITQGNY
-286 NAILSCKIDN
+286 NAIVTCKIDN
-296 ATIIPTT
+296 ATIIPTK
-303 PDDDKPSEETTAAQ
+303 PDDEKPDTETTAAQ

-339 VTMTFRNT
+339 ITMTFRNT

-414 DNGTRRNAKTTET
+414 DNGVRRNAKTTET

-446 TQIFVG
+446 QQIFIG

-476 SCEALSNNGEE
+476 NCEGLSNNGEE

-501 DFYITANEKGEL
+501 DFYITGNEKCEL

-528 RTVSVPFTTQA
+528 RTVSVPFTTQVT
-539 ASYEDI
+539 SYEDVW
-545 YGPTD
+545 GPSN
-550 PVDPGLDPVGPVEP
+550 PSVDPGMDPGIDPGMEEP
-564 ETTGFPWFWVIAGVV
+564 AGFPWFWVIGGVV
-579 VVAAGVFVA
+579 VVAAGVFVY